1 MQLRGLQCRLMT
13 LGDAAR
19 HRRAAGAGQPLHL
32 GIYRT
37 SGIALGYVKVVLQP
51 FQQKIE
57 HRDDKDVIKR
67 HGRHRLHDQKV
78 LRVELLADH
87 QYFGQGDH
95 RHQRTELHDGDIFIG
110 QRRQG
115 DAQRLGDDHP
125 PLDPGVAQPQGPRG
139 FALPARDGEQSAA
152 VDLGDIGRFAE
163 DHRQQAG
170 PEGIVQ
176 HRGEGGQRLRH
187 VVDKN
192 QQDQQRHTAK

>member
-67 HGRHRLHDQKV
+67 HGGHGLHDQKV

-95 RHQRTELHDGDIFIG
+95 RHQ
-110 QRRQG
+110 
-115 DAQRLGDDHP
+115 
-125 PLDPGVAQPQGPRG
+125 
-139 FALPARDGEQSAA
+139 
-152 VDLGDIGRFAE
+152 
-163 DHRQQAG
+163 
-170 PEGIVQ
+170 
-176 HRGEGGQRLRH
+176 
-187 VVDKN
+187 
-192 QQDQQRHTAK
+192 